1 MPDEAAHDVSPD
13 EVSSERLASLDE
25 LHRQVE
31 ATVQEIRRLRQ
42 ENETLRRRIRELE
55 RRPNV
60 DPETQAFVRFDDEP
74 ATLRR
79 KVEGFIEAIDRH
91 LDESDAP

>member
-1 MPDEAAHDVSPD
+1 MPDEAGHDVSPD
-13 EVSSERLASLDE
+13 EVSPERLSALDE

-31 ATVQEIRRLRQ
+31 AAVQEIRQLRE

-55 RRPNV
+55 RRPEV
-60 DPETQAFVRFDDEP
+60 DPEKEAFVRFDEEP

-91 LDESDAP
+91 LEDSDAP